1 MGGYEFSFFIDFS
14 MGWYSW
20 QHIMWDCHSFN
31 TCLCWSF
38 CRLNLGYAVLLF
50 QCLKM
55 FIWGIEDLYPL
66 AVILT
71 FSLSAY
77 FLSISISISNGVLT
91 YNYIIFSPLLLL
103 YNFIIWF
110 SCLFFILSRVPSTKL
125 LKLKGWKPETWL
137 FNSCLV

>member
-1 MGGYEFSFFIDFS
+1 MSSLMLRQVTFLKYFV
-14 MGWYSW
+14 
-20 QHIMWDCHSFN
+20 DCLFHLSVRSLRL
-31 TCLCWSF
+31 TSLGKTWTVRWSSHDY
-38 CRLNLGYAVLLF
+38 RLNLGYAVLLF

-91 YNYIIFSPLLLL
+91 YNYIIFSPLVLL

-110 SCLFFILSRVPSTKL
+110 SCLFSILSRVPSTKL
-125 LKLKGWKPETWL
+125 LKLKG
-137 FNSCLV
+137 

>member
-1 MGGYEFSFFIDFS
+1 EQPHASTSDISEVFCRLPLPFISEEFKIDFTWKDMDS
-14 MGWYSW
+14 K
-20 QHIMWDCHSFN
+20 
-31 TCLCWSF
+31 WSSHDY
-38 CRLNLGYAVLLF
+38 RLNLGYAVLLF

-125 LKLKGWKPETWL
+125 LKLKG
-137 FNSCLV
+137 